1 MNQMSTAPITI
12 DESWQVIHSAG
23 ALSPFKQLLLE
34 CQAEIR
40 PDVQETLALA
50 DHIGGALLESATST
64 PLSASFM
71 AQLSER
77 LGQED
82 ATDEE
87 PTSGSVDENPE
98 WMPAALSDYLRRAG
112 HRLKWR
118 AAGRGVQKAHLARSP
133 SGERLYL
140 LRARPGFQVPR
151 HSDSG
156 QEWTLI
162 LSGGYKAGSNQF
174 LAGDLHQEDEHSEHD
189 LRIDDDG
196 PCISLVAD
204 EGRLKFSSPVLK
216 WLQPLLGL

>member
-1 MNQMSTAPITI
+1 MTRMSSAPKTV
-12 DESWQVIHSAG
+12 DESWQVLHSAG
-23 ALSPFKQLLLE
+23 TLSPFKRLLLE

-40 PDVQETLALA
+40 PDVQDTLVLA

-64 PLSASFM
+64 PLSPSFM
-71 AQLSER
+71 AQLSAR
-77 LGQED
+77 LGEENTAD
-82 ATDEE
+82 AVQPPVGTA
-87 PTSGSVDENPE
+87 ENPE
-98 WMPAALSDYLRRAG
+98 WMPDTLSDYLRRAG

-151 HSDSG
+151 HSHSG

-162 LSGGYKAGSNQF
+162 LSGGYKAGANQYS
-174 LAGDLHQEDEHSEHD
+174 AGDLHQEDEHSEHD

-204 EGRLKFSSPVLK
+204 EGRLKFSAPVLK
-216 WLQPLLGL
+216 WLQPFLGL